1 MAKDINSIFFDITPE
16 IEELALK
23 CETNNAIDKELYTK
37 YEVKR
42 GLRDLN
48 GKGVLAGLT
57 NISDVCATKI
67 VDGVSV
73 PCAGNLYY
81 RGYNIK
87 DLVSGFLEAKHFGFE
102 EIAYLLLFGEL
113 PNQKELENFK
123 DMIADRRMLPPNFVR
138 DVIMKAP
145 SRDMMNSITR
155 SILQL
160 YSYDD
165 KADDTSIPNVLRQSL
180 NLISQFPMLMVYSY
194 LAYNYRMGEDLYI
207 YAPKKE
213 LSMAEN
219 ILMMLREDRQYTELE
234 AKILDMA
241 LVLHM
246 DHGGGNNS
254 TFTTHVVTSSG
265 TDTYSTIAA
274 AMASLKGPKHGGAN
288 VKVTQMF
295 EDMKTQL
302 TDWQDDDQ
310 IRAYLEALLEKRAFD
325 KRGLIYGMGHAIYSV
340 SDPRAEIFKK
350 FVKQLAYEKG
360 HEAEYV
366 LYEKVEKMAPEII
379 SERRKMY
386 KGVNANVDFYSG
398 LVYSMLDLPPALY
411 TPIFAAAR
419 IVGWSAHRIEEL
431 VNADKIIRPLIKA
444 QKAGMDVNANQLE
457 SHLLSGGRVDNV
469 VDALIAAHRAN
480 LDLSFERAA
489 AIDLA
494 GRNVFEAVKMSVTP
508 KIIET
513 PWISAVAI
521 DGIEVKVIAKVT
533 VRANLSRL
541 VGGAGEETII
551 ARVGEGIVTT
561 VGSSQSHKSVLE
573 NPDLISRTVLSKG
586 LDNGTAFEILSIDIA
601 DVDIGRNIGA
611 HLQIQQAEA
620 DKQIA
625 QAKAEERRATAIA
638 KEQEMRAEV
647 EHMKAKVVE
656 AEAEVPRAMAE
667 ALRSGNLGVMDY
679 YRMQNV
685 QADTAMKNNVG
696 NTDLSKVFHKEQ
708 CIETKDN

>member
-1 MAKDINSIFFDITPE
+1 MAKDINSTFFDITPE

-194 LAYNYRMGEDLYI
+194 LAYNYKMGEDLYI

-419 IVGWSAHRIEEL
+419 IVGWSAHRLEEL
-431 VNADKIIRPLIKA
+431 KNVDKIIRPAYKPLAPYRDYIK
-444 QKAGMDVNANQLE
+444 
-457 SHLLSGGRVDNV
+457 
-469 VDALIAAHRAN
+469 
-480 LDLSFERAA
+480 LDDR
-489 AIDLA
+489 
-494 GRNVFEAVKMSVTP
+494 
-508 KIIET
+508 
-513 PWISAVAI
+513 
-521 DGIEVKVIAKVT
+521 
-533 VRANLSRL
+533 
-541 VGGAGEETII
+541 
-551 ARVGEGIVTT
+551 
-561 VGSSQSHKSVLE
+561 
-573 NPDLISRTVLSKG
+573 
-586 LDNGTAFEILSIDIA
+586 
-601 DVDIGRNIGA
+601 
-611 HLQIQQAEA
+611 
-620 DKQIA
+620 
-625 QAKAEERRATAIA
+625 
-638 KEQEMRAEV
+638 
-647 EHMKAKVVE
+647 
-656 AEAEVPRAMAE
+656 
-667 ALRSGNLGVMDY
+667 
-679 YRMQNV
+679 
-685 QADTAMKNNVG
+685 
-696 NTDLSKVFHKEQ
+696 
-708 CIETKDN
+708 